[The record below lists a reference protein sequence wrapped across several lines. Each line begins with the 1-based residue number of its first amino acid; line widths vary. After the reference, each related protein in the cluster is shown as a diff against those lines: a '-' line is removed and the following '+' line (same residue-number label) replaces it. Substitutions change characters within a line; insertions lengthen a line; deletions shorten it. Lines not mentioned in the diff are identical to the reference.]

1 MYLED
6 LALPVTD
13 GEVLARLE
21 AAESDA
27 VDDYHR
33 HGHSLKPAEE
43 DVRLEDDITEC
54 YYNI

>member
-54 YYNI
+54 Y